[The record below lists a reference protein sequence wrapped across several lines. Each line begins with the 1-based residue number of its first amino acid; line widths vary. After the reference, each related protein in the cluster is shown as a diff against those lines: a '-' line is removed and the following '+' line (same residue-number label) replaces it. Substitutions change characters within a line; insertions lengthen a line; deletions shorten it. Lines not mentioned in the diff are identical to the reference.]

1 MTVLAHYLLG
11 VLLGAGSSVIPG
23 PCGLA
28 VLDAATRVSLRRAVE
43 TAIGAGLGDLAY
55 AALGMFVVGHVL
67 AANSELVAVLLAI
80 SGVVLIAFGVT
91 CLCHRPI
98 TRVVPVRPLG
108 GTLVGFAALVTNP
121 GVLVTWSAVGVSL
134 ADAPA
139 AEQAV
144 TVVGIGSGSLAW
156 FAITAHL
163 CVRGIHILAPHM
175 RRIARVAGSLI
186 VAYGA
191 LSVARAVL

>member
-11 VLLGAGSSVIPG
+11 VVLGAGSSLLPG

-28 VLDAATRVSLRRAVE
+28 VLDAATRISLRRAVA

-55 AALGMFVVGHVL
+55 AALGVLAVGHVL
-67 AANSELVAVLLAI
+67 AGDSELVAVLLAI
-80 SGVVLIAFGVT
+80 SGVVLIAFGLV
-91 CLCHRPI
+91 CLRHRPVS
-98 TRVVPVRPLG
+98 RAVRVRPLG

-121 GVLVTWSAVGVSL
+121 GVLVTWSAVGASL
-134 ADAPA
+134 VDATVAD
-139 AEQAV
+139 QAS

-156 FAITAHL
+156 FTITAHL
-163 CVRGIHILAPHM
+163 CVRGIRVLEPHVH
-175 RRIARVAGSLI
+175 RIVQLVGALI